1 MSVRVYINGIT
12 GGTEPYNIYI
22 CQPDN
27 TGCFYI
33 ATIEDTDLPY
43 EFDIPEPYDNS
54 PAYLLKMTDQKGCVI
69 SGTTT
74 V

>member
-27 TGCFYI
+27 TSCFYI
-33 ATIEDTDLPY
+33 ATIEDTNLPY

-54 PAYLLKMTDQKGCVI
+54 PAYLLKMIDTKGCII